1 MLRETLYFCINLG
14 EVVVSVSLIL
24 IAALII
30 AKVAFWAVSRT
41 LGKFSAAPVYESE
54 TEDWLPIPSPPHD
67 TPVATDDEH

>member
-1 MLRETLYFCINLG
+1 MLWETLYFFINLG

-41 LGKFSAAPVYESE
+41 LGIFSASPVYEDE
-54 TEDWLPIPSPPHD
+54 TDDRLATPTPPND
-67 TPVATDDEH
+67 TSIADDEH